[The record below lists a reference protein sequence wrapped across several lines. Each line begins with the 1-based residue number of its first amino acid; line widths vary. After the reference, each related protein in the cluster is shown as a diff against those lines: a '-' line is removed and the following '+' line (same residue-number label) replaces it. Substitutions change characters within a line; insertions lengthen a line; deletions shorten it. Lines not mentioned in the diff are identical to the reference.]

1 MPSVEMTCGDELA
14 RDAEV
19 PELLGELWEH
29 VATNLAAHAKW
40 VGTATPEAAAEHDA
54 LTHVAREYRNVAAAA
69 ERAAAIMQSMQDLPP
84 AAHDPSRLDRGALAR
99 FIRRKIEL
107 QLKLA
112 DLLVRHA
119 EDSRSALAE
128 LELPADDAQ

>member
-1 MPSVEMTCGDELA
+1 MAYEEATCGEELA
-14 RDAEV
+14 QDAEV

-29 VATNLAAHAKW
+29 VATNMVVHAKW
-40 VGTATPEAAAEHDA
+40 VGTATPEAAAEHDC
-54 LTHVAREYRNVAAAA
+54 LTHVAREYRNIAAAA
-69 ERAAAIMQSMQDLPP
+69 ERAAAIMRSMADQPA
-84 AAHDPSRLDRGALAR
+84 AAHDPSRLDRSQQAR

-119 EDSRSALAE
+119 ETSRSALGE
-128 LELPADDAQ
+128 LEAEA

>member
-1 MPSVEMTCGDELA
+1 MSFEEATCGEELA

-29 VATNLAAHAKW
+29 VAGNLAAHAKW
-40 VGTATPEAAAEHDA
+40 VGTETPDAAAEHDA
-54 LTHVAREYRNVAAAA
+54 LTHIAREYRNIATAA
-69 ERAAAIMQSMQDLPP
+69 ERAAAIMKSMYNLAP
-84 AAHDPSRLDRGALAR
+84 APHDVSRLDRAALAR

-112 DLLVRHA
+112 DLLVNHA
-119 EDSRSALAE
+119 ESSRSALAE
-128 LELPADDAQ
+128 LELNVDD